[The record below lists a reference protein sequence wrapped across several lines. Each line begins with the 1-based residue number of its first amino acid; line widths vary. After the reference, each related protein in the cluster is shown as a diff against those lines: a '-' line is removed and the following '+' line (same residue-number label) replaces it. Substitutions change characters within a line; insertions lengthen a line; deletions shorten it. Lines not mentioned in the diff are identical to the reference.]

1 MNAIERGLRRPIPF
15 EKAASF
21 FINLKRG
28 GRQMSAEDDAIMA
41 ASIKQAKDRHV
52 PVAAAQ

>member
-41 ASIKQAKDRHV
+41 ASIKQEELLKVRMV
-52 PVAAAQ
+52 S